1 MNKSEFTKLT
11 EQLSGAITGE
21 LEFESFNS
29 IKSICEKSQPKTIL
43 ELGFN
48 RGVSAV
54 MWLENS
60 KASLHSIDI
69 RSQQDIES
77 SINYIQN
84 AYPDRFTYTCMD
96 HALLSDIVEEFKD
109 KYDLIFIDGDH
120 SYDAIYRDTK
130 NSIQFNPTF
139 IAFDD
144 YFHAAH
150 GHDTKKVI
158 EELNLEIIEEYNTS
172 CGHVL
177 TKLVK

>member
-1 MNKSEFTKLT
+1 MNKPQFTTLL

-21 LEFESFNS
+21 LTFESFNS
-29 IKSICEKSQPKTIL
+29 IKAICEKTQPKTIL

-48 RGVSAV
+48 RGVSAI

-60 KASLHSIDI
+60 KATLHSIDI
-69 RSQQDIES
+69 RSQQEVES
-77 SINYIQN
+77 SLKYIQT

-96 HALLSDIVEEFKD
+96 HALLPNMVEEFKD

-120 SYDAIYRDTK
+120 SYAAIYRDTK

-144 YFHAAH
+144 YFHVAH
-150 GHDTKKVI
+150 GYDTKKVI
-158 EELNLEIIEEYNTS
+158 GEFNLEIIEEYHTS

>member
-1 MNKSEFTKLT
+1 MDKSQFTTLIG
-11 EQLSGAITGE
+11 QLSGAITGE
-21 LEFESFNS
+21 LEFESFSS
-29 IKSICEKSQPKTIL
+29 IKAICEKTQPKTIL

-60 KASLHSIDI
+60 EATLHSIDI
-69 RSQQDIES
+69 RSQQEVES
-77 SINYIQN
+77 SLNYIQT
-84 AYPDRFTYTCMD
+84 AYPNRFTYTCKD
-96 HALLSDIVEEFKD
+96 HALLSDMVEEFKD

-120 SYDAIYRDTK
+120 SYEAIYRDTK

-144 YFHAAH
+144 YFHVAH

-158 EELNLEIIEEYNTS
+158 AELNLEIIEEYNTS

-177 TKLVK
+177 TKLIK

>member
-1 MNKSEFTKLT
+1 MNKSQFTELT
-11 EQLSGAITGE
+11 QQLSGAITGE

-29 IKSICEKSQPKTIL
+29 IKTICEKAQPKTIL

-48 RGVSAV
+48 RGASAV

-60 KASLHSIDI
+60 KAVLHSIDI
-69 RSQQDIES
+69 RSQQDVES
-77 SINYIQN
+77 SINHIQN
-84 AYPDRFTYTCMD
+84 AYPNRFTYTCMD
-96 HALLSDIVEEFKD
+96 HALLSDMVEEFKD

-120 SYDAIYRDTK
+120 SYAAIYRDTK

-144 YFHAAH
+144 YFHVAH

-177 TKLVK
+177 TKLIK

>member
-1 MNKSEFTKLT
+1 MNKHQFTSLLN
-11 EQLSGAITGE
+11 QLSGAITGE

-29 IKSICEKSQPKTIL
+29 IKTICKKTQPKSIL

-48 RGVSAV
+48 RGVSAT

-69 RSQQDIES
+69 RSQQDVES

-84 AYPDRFTYTCMD
+84 VYPDRFTYTCMD
-96 HALLSDIVEEFKD
+96 HALLSNMVEEFKD

-144 YFHAAH
+144 YFHVAH

-177 TKLVK
+177 TKIKK